1 MSKEKNAPVQNQ
13 EKPEENH
20 ASVLDDIE
28 VLDVEENLKKYDS
41 ESNIVENKGL
51 IAKIVTVIA
60 VAMSLFHLYMAG
72 PWGTLPS
79 SKVRAIHLGFV
90 LALIFL
96 TVPMWKK
103 KDGKLV
109 KFVPADVILAFAGI
123 GVNWYLLLRIDAIAA
138 NGGQLTL
145 LDYVLGTLT
154 VILVIAAARRS
165 IGMPMCI
172 LAILFLIYAYFGP
185 YLPAFLHHR
194 GFSISRLINQM
205 SISAE
210 GIYGI
215 PLGVSASTIFLF
227 VLFGAFLSETG
238 LSELFTNLSMA
249 LAGDKVGG
257 PAKVSIIASGFLGMI
272 NGSAAA
278 NVVTTGAFTIPLMKK
293 VGYKDFFA
301 GAVEAVASTGGQ
313 IMPPVM
319 GAAAFIMAEYLS
331 VSYRTIIIWSIIPAV
346 LYYVAL
352 WINIDLRARK
362 MNLLGYPKDQLPK
375 AGAELKKSGHLLI
388 PVVLLI
394 VMLMMNY
401 TASFAC
407 FWSII
412 ALVVISSFKKSS
424 RLNVRNLIHALE
436 SGAKQGMSVAIAC
449 AVCGI
454 IVGVVNLTG
463 IGLQLANTILK
474 IANGSLLLTLIMTM
488 LACVI
493 LGMGMPTSAAYIVAA
508 TVATSAMTTLGVAK
522 EAAHLFVL
530 YYAALSA
537 ITPPVALASYAGAGI
552 AGANPNKVG
561 WTAVKL
567 GLLGFVIPF
576 MFVYS
581 PELMMRGSVLAVIWA
596 FITASIGCIA
606 LGGSVQG
613 YFTTDLKPYER
624 AALLVAA
631 LLLIKSGLETDA
643 IGIALLAL
651 VFFAQKVRAKKGAV
665 VLADQRQK

>member
-1 MSKEKNAPVQNQ
+1 MSKEKNTPVQNQ
-13 EKPEENH
+13 GKPEENH

-41 ESNIVENKGL
+41 ESNIIENKGL

-60 VAMSLFHLYMAG
+60 VAMSIFHLYMAS

-103 KDGKLV
+103 KDGKLI
-109 KFVPADVILAFAGI
+109 KFVPVDVILAFAGI
-123 GVNWYLLLRIDAIAA
+123 CVNWYLLLRIDAIAA
-138 NGGQLTL
+138 NGGQLTS
-145 LDYVLGTLT
+145 LDYILGALT

-172 LAILFLIYAYFGP
+172 LAVLFLIYAYFGP

-194 GFSISRLINQM
+194 GFSINRLINQM

-249 LAGDKVGG
+249 LAGDKIGG

-293 VGYKDFFA
+293 VGYKNFFA

-331 VSYRTIIIWSIIPAV
+331 VSYRTIIIWAIIPAV

-388 PVVLLI
+388 PVFLLI
-394 VMLMMNY
+394 AMLMMNY

-424 RLNVRNLIHALE
+424 RLNIKNLIHALE

-581 PELMMRGSVLAVIWA
+581 PELMMEGSVLAIIWA

-606 LGGSVQG
+606 LGGSMQG
-613 YFTTDLKPYER
+613 YFSTDLKLYER
-624 AALLVAA
+624 AALLIAA

-643 IGIALLAL
+643 IGIALLVA
-651 VFFAQKVRAKKGAV
+651 VFFVQRARARKKAV
-665 VLADQRQK
+665 ISVGRKQD